1 MLTLKSLK
9 SHPVFLMIVVTT
21 IALFTASSARH
32 ALFQS
37 TAFDLAIFD
46 QAIYLIS
53 QNQTP
58 FSSLMAINIWGD
70 NAAFIFYPL
79 ALLYKI
85 YPDVH
90 WLLLVQAVSLAL
102 GASPGWSL
110 ARQAGLNNSISWAI
124 ACIYLLYPLV
134 FNVNLFDFHP
144 EVIALPAL
152 LAAIL
157 ARG

>member
-1 MLTLKSLK
+1 MVTLKSLK

-21 IALFTASSARH
+21 IVLFTASSARH

-37 TAFDLAIFD
+37 TVFDLAIFD

-70 NAAFIFYPL
+70 HASFIFYPL

-90 WLLLVQAVSLAL
+90 WLFLVQAVSLAL
-102 GASPGWSL
+102 GAWPSWSL
-110 ARQAGLNNSISWAI
+110 ARQAG
-124 ACIYLLYPLV
+124 
-134 FNVNLFDFHP
+134 
-144 EVIALPAL
+144 
-152 LAAIL
+152 
-157 ARG
+157 

>member
-1 MLTLKSLK
+1 MLTLKSAKL
-9 SHPVFLMIVVTT
+9 HPVFLIIVVTA
-21 IALFTASSARH
+21 IILFIASSVRH
-32 ALFQS
+32 ALFYS

-58 FSSLMAINIWGD
+58 FSSLMAINILGD
-70 NAAFIFYPL
+70 HAAFIFYPL

-102 GASPGWSL
+102 GAWPSL
-110 ARQAGLNNSISWAI
+110 KKSAISMI
-124 ACIYLLYPLV
+124 IRNEDLITSTPPTVFSLLG
-134 FNVNLFDFHP
+134 
-144 EVIALPAL
+144 AT
-152 LAAIL
+152 
-157 ARG
+157 R